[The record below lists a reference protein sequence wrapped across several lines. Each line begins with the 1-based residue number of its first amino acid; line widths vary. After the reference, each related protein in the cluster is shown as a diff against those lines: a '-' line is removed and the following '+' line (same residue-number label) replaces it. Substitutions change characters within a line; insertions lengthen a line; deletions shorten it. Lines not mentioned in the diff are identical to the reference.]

1 MMAAFCNWLSN
12 TPLSLTI
19 QNVSWVIP
27 AVQTLHILAIATVM
41 ASVVMLDFRVLG
53 LAGRS
58 QSIPDVA
65 HRFLPW
71 IWCAVVVLLCTGSIL
86 IIGEPARD
94 LLNNVFWTKMTL
106 LGCALLIT
114 GLFQYTVDHRLG
126 FWEGRRAVARV
137 AAIASLVCWVGIVA
151 AGRWIAYWEHG

>member
-1 MMAAFCNWLSN
+1 MIAAFCNWLSN
-12 TPLSLTI
+12 TPLSLLI
-19 QNVSWVIP
+19 QDVSWIIP
-27 AVQTLHILAIATVM
+27 TVQTVHILAIATVM

-53 LAGRS
+53 VAART

-71 IWCAVVVLLCTGSIL
+71 IWCAVLVLLTTGSIL

-106 LGCALLIT
+106 LVCALAVT
-114 GLFQYTVDHRLG
+114 GVFQYAVNHRLE
-126 FWEGRRAVARV
+126 FWEGRRVSARIAAVV
-137 AAIASLVCWVGIVA
+137 SLLLWVGIVA

>member
-1 MMAAFCNWLSN
+1 MIAAFCNWLSN

-27 AVQTLHILAIATVM
+27 TVQTVHILAIATVM

-53 LAGRS
+53 VAGRN

-71 IWCAVVVLLCTGSIL
+71 IWCAVVVLLTTGSIL

-94 LLNNVFWTKMTL
+94 LLNNVFWTKMSL
-106 LGCALLIT
+106 LVCALLIT
-114 GLFQYTVDHRLG
+114 GLFQYTVNHRLG
-126 FWEGRRAVARV
+126 FWEGHRGMARV
-137 AAIASLVCWVGIVA
+137 AAIASLLCWVGIVA

>member
-1 MMAAFCNWLSN
+1 MIAAFCNWLSN
-12 TPLSLTI
+12 TPISLTI

-27 AVQTLHILAIATVM
+27 TVQTVHILAIATVM

-94 LLNNVFWTKMTL
+94 LLNNVFWTKMSL
-106 LGCALLIT
+106 LVCALLIT
-114 GLFQYTVDHRLG
+114 GLFQYTVDHRLK
-126 FWEGRRAVARV
+126 FWDGQRAIARV
-137 AAIASLVCWVGIVA
+137 AAVASLVCWIGIVA